1 MSRVLRK
8 RIFRDIKENFR
19 RWLALFLMIVLGM
32 YVVVA
37 VVGAAENIITGS
49 ADTAERNH
57 VEDGE
62 FSVFLPLTDKQES
75 SLRGMGITLE
85 RKFSADISLD
95 DHSVLRLMKNRSEIN
110 LIALDNGRLAENNG
124 EIVLEKRYCE
134 EHNYFVGDKIKSAE
148 MEFEIVGIG
157 TSPDYDMPI
166 ANFSDMAVE
175 SELFG
180 TAFVT
185 SEQYDEILKNG
196 AKKAEDYT
204 YAYRLGNGVTD
215 KELKAAIKEF
225 DFDYEKVDDEF
236 FRETIAEALEK
247 RDDLQNGVNDLNDSA
262 KSLRD
267 ALKTLTENGV
277 ILSEIAPEYI
287 AGVNAAHEGSVELA
301 KGTEELKEK
310 RTS

>member
-49 ADTAERNH
+49 ADTAEKNH

-124 EIVLEKRYCE
+124 EIVLEKRYC
-134 EHNYFVGDKIKSAE
+134 
-148 MEFEIVGIG
+148 
-157 TSPDYDMPI
+157 
-166 ANFSDMAVE
+166 
-175 SELFG
+175 
-180 TAFVT
+180 
-185 SEQYDEILKNG
+185 
-196 AKKAEDYT
+196 
-204 YAYRLGNGVTD
+204 
-215 KELKAAIKEF
+215 
-225 DFDYEKVDDEF
+225 
-236 FRETIAEALEK
+236 
-247 RDDLQNGVNDLNDSA
+247 
-262 KSLRD
+262 
-267 ALKTLTENGV
+267 
-277 ILSEIAPEYI
+277 
-287 AGVNAAHEGSVELA
+287 
-301 KGTEELKEK
+301 
-310 RTS
+310 